1 MAKRD
6 PWADR
11 PDRFDRAD
19 REWAQKW
26 AAPKDD
32 LEDGDEAGEGPGAG
46 YTPTKST
53 PGVVQDAYGD
63 GMRAAG
69 QHIGLGAQ
77 IGGSMLLFVGLGI
90 AADRWLGTEPW
101 GVIVGAALGLVGI
114 VTLVIR
120 VANGEGN
127 D

>member
-19 REWAQKW
+19 REWSQKW

-32 LEDGDEAGEGPGAG
+32 LEDDDPEAPGAG
-46 YTPTKST
+46 YIPGKST
-53 PGVVQDAYGD
+53 PGAIQDAYGD

-69 QHIGLGAQ
+69 EHIGLGVQ
-77 IGGSMLLFVGLGI
+77 IGGAMLFFVGLGI

-101 GVIVGAALGLVGI
+101 GVIVGAVLGMVGI
-114 VTLVIR
+114 VALVVR
-120 VANGEGN
+120 VAKES
-127 D
+127 

>member
-19 REWAQKW
+19 KEWAQKW
-26 AAPKDD
+26 APPKDD
-32 LEDGDEAGEGPGAG
+32 LEDDDLETPDGSYKPGRA
-46 YTPTKST
+46 T
-53 PGVVQDAYGD
+53 PGEIHDAYGD

-69 QHIGLGAQ
+69 EHIGLGVQ
-77 IGGSMLLFVGLGI
+77 IGGAMLLFVGLGI

-101 GVIVGAALGLVGI
+101 GVIVGAALGMIGVM
-114 VTLVIR
+114 VLVIR
-120 VANGEGN
+120 VANEGKG
-127 D
+127 